1 MLNMLQPLLL
11 LVIAVLILSGVLA
24 GRLAKRI
31 TEPLNRLD
39 LENPLENDTYEEL
52 APLLRRMEH
61 QRRQIDRQMDELEA
75 SGRGVPADHRQ
86 HE

>member
-39 LENPLENDTYEEL
+39 WRTLWRTIPMRSWRPCCGGWSTS
-52 APLLRRMEH
+52 AAR
-61 QRRQIDRQMDELEA
+61 
-75 SGRGVPADHRQ
+75 STGRWTN
-86 HE
+86 